1 MSRIK
6 TIVVGAGHLGRIHTR
21 LANSLDIFDVVGVVD
36 PSSEARNQ
44 FQAELGI
51 QGFESI
57 DQVPETFEAAIV
69 AAPTGLHYPICQSLL
84 EQGTHVLVE
93 KPITVTTD
101 EAKELVE
108 LADRSGAVLQ
118 VGHVERFNPAFEKLK
133 AKVSHAKFIETRRM
147 SEYTFRSTD
156 VGVVLDLMIHD
167 LDLILSLV
175 ESDVK
180 QVDAVGI

>member
-57 DQVPETFEAAIV
+57 DQVPETLEAAIV

-84 EQGTHVLVE
+84 EQGTHVLVGSRSRLPQMRQ
-93 KPITVTTD
+93 KNWSSWPIVP
-101 EAKELVE
+101 ELFCR
-108 LADRSGAVLQ
+108 LDMWKGLTRHLRS
-118 VGHVERFNPAFEKLK
+118 
-133 AKVSHAKFIETRRM
+133 
-147 SEYTFRSTD
+147 
-156 VGVVLDLMIHD
+156 
-167 LDLILSLV
+167 
-175 ESDVK
+175 
-180 QVDAVGI
+180 